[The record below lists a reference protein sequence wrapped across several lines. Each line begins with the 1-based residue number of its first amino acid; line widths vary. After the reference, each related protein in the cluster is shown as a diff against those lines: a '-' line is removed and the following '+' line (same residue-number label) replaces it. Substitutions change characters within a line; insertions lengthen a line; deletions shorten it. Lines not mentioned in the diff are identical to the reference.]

1 MSTRSWWR
9 SAEKKYQLKY
19 KALSSFI
26 LKWDQLK
33 PIVKKTMVVCTNNN
47 TSTIVA
53 LFCPLLWFYVLFLN
67 KQCRQRILQD
77 FSSLPYDC
85 EFADFFFLFISH
97 KKTTTTP
104 INSMLPSSV
113 VRTKT
118 GGTRSAYECVTNIE
132 RPEMTCSFIHY
143 WTDWRQNEIYSFY
156 TRKRKER
163 LQTCQAP
170 LDCSRIDIIQV
181 TKATFPPFFFFS
193 SLFNC

>member
-33 PIVKKTMVVCTNNN
+33 PIVKKTLVVCTNNN

-85 EFADFFFLFISH
+85 EFADFFFCLFH
-97 KKTTTTP
+97 TQKTTTTRK
-104 INSMLPSSV
+104 NSMLPSSV

-118 GGTRSAYECVTNIE
+118 GGTIRIRVCHKHWNDVLFYSLLNGLTAKWNI
-132 RPEMTCSFIHY
+132 FVLY
-143 WTDWRQNEIYSFY
+143 N
-156 TRKRKER
+156 KKER
-163 LQTCQAP
+163 KTTNLPSTTWLFKDRHYP
-170 LDCSRIDIIQV
+170 SYKRYVSSILLL
-181 TKATFPPFFFFS
+181 FFFI
-193 SLFNC
+193 